1 MAEESCACYFSRVT
15 REYVRSSGH
24 SPDDSP
30 SSHHNRQTASE
41 TLFEVARAVQFCLE
55 DGIGRADAQKV
66 VDHFGP
72 SASPGGTLGG
82 VTRPSGRGRRDTNA
96 PSGRHI

>member
-41 TLFEVARAVQFCLE
+41 TLSEVARAVQFCVE

-72 SASPGGTLGG
+72 SASPGVTLGG